1 MPRWACAGA
10 ANRSSRAPRAAADVN
25 FFETFMDDL
34 SHNTTV
40 EPVPF
45 TALAA
50 TTYEYHGL
58 VGSWHTAC
66 GRMVAMKRLAVLIA
80 LAGFL
85 LTGLAVAAQQGYTVT
100 GKLGATDQEAQ
111 EGYFAI
117 DNQTMIVVKPGSDLH
132 AYLRGRVGQRVR
144 VTIETDSGSN

>member
-1 MPRWACAGA
+1 
-10 ANRSSRAPRAAADVN
+10 
-25 FFETFMDDL
+25 
-34 SHNTTV
+34 
-40 EPVPF
+40 
-45 TALAA
+45 
-50 TTYEYHGL
+50 
-58 VGSWHTAC
+58 
-66 GRMVAMKRLAVLIA
+66 MKRLAVLIA
-80 LAGFL
+80 LAGLL